1 MSAMDHAAAH
11 ERIED
16 LLLQPV
22 RLAALQTSTDPTDV
36 ALREHVAGCQTC
48 RADLETWQRLG
59 FAIAEALPL
68 GGDPA
73 DAGAI
78 ALAAV
83 EPLELPP
90 SMRTSVISA
99 VRDEARA
106 ATPVLLRRRP
116 DGRSWRRLAP
126 WTALAAALAV
136 MIGFSAITI
145 DQATQR
151 ARVAAEAT
159 ALADLA
165 ATVQDVLAVDH
176 KIVPLQRP
184 DGSTAGSI
192 SWSRHDWVVLTSAL
206 VEPPAGQRY
215 LCWLED
221 GSKSVAVGS
230 MEFAGPTAYW
240 AAALDDWQT
249 WEIGPET
256 RFVVTLEAAG
266 APARTGQPVLEAS
279 LGS

>member
-1 MSAMDHAAAH
+1 
-11 ERIED
+11 
-16 LLLQPV
+16 
-22 RLAALQTSTDPTDV
+22 
-36 ALREHVAGCQTC
+36 
-48 RADLETWQRLG
+48 
-59 FAIAEALPL
+59 
-68 GGDPA
+68 
-73 DAGAI
+73 
-78 ALAAV
+78 
-83 EPLELPP
+83 
-90 SMRTSVISA
+90 
-99 VRDEARA
+99 
-106 ATPVLLRRRP
+106 
-116 DGRSWRRLAP
+116 
-126 WTALAAALAV
+126 

-206 VEPPAGQRY
+206 SEPPSGQRY